1 MFIHYYY
8 NQEVDSEGGLKMK
21 SKLSTKK
28 FTISVIALVIIGA
41 AIIFGA
47 AFSKRDVVAS
57 VNGEK
62 ITKDD
67 LYETLTD
74 KYGASAVNALIEE
87 KIIDMEAEKAKIKI
101 SDDDIAAEMQN
112 YADSVG
118 GQQALDMFMMQ
129 QGITKE
135 DLEKEIVQYLKIEKL
150 IGPKIDVTEEEMKE
164 HFEENKESFN
174 EEEQVQASHILVEDE
189 ETAKEVKEKVD
200 AGEDFAELAKEYST
214 DPGSKDNGGDL
225 GYFGKG
231 KMVKEFE
238 EAAFALE
245 VDGISDIVKSEHGYH
260 IIKVTGKKEA
270 KEAVFEDVK
279 EEIKETL
286 FNKELQTEYPTWL
299 NEKKNE
305 YDIENSFETKA

>member
-245 VDGISDIVKSEHGYH
+245 VDGVSDIVKSENGYH

>member
-1 MFIHYYY
+1 
-8 NQEVDSEGGLKMK
+8 MK

-245 VDGISDIVKSEHGYH
+245 VDGVSDIVKSEKGYH

>member
-1 MFIHYYY
+1 
-8 NQEVDSEGGLKMK
+8 MK

-245 VDGISDIVKSEHGYH
+245 VDGVSDIVKSENGYH

>member
-1 MFIHYYY
+1 
-8 NQEVDSEGGLKMK
+8 MK

-214 DPGSKDNGGDL
+214 DPGSKDNG
-225 GYFGKG
+225 
-231 KMVKEFE
+231 
-238 EAAFALE
+238 
-245 VDGISDIVKSEHGYH
+245 
-260 IIKVTGKKEA
+260 
-270 KEAVFEDVK
+270 
-279 EEIKETL
+279 
-286 FNKELQTEYPTWL
+286 
-299 NEKKNE
+299 
-305 YDIENSFETKA
+305 

>member
-57 VNGEK
+57 VNGEE

-245 VDGISDIVKSEHGYH
+245 VDGVSDIVKSENGYH

>member
-1 MFIHYYY
+1 
-8 NQEVDSEGGLKMK
+8 MK

-112 YADSVG
+112 YADTVG

-135 DLEKEIVQYLKIEKL
+135 DLEKDIVQYLKIEKL

-238 EAAFALE
+238 EAAFALD